1 MIIPNGRV
9 VPLRPRPLPATRGK
23 RPAAPTDRGTLMGTT
38 PGDERV
44 IQGVMDQWKAA
55 VDAHEPEQVADCF
68 TEDAIFQ
75 GMHPYSVGRLGV
87 AAYYA
92 SQPMGMK
99 AAYKILETRRLAE
112 GLVLGYLWVDFSYTD
127 KATLGVHL
135 GVLATR
141 TADGWRLAHYQVSYL
156 A

>member
-1 MIIPNGRV
+1 
-9 VPLRPRPLPATRGK
+9 
-23 RPAAPTDRGTLMGTT
+23 MGTT
-38 PGDERV
+38 SEDEQ
-44 IQGVMDQWKAA
+44 IIGEVMDRWKAG
-55 VDAHEPEQVADCF
+55 VDAHEPAEVAGCF

-75 GMHPYSVGRLGV
+75 GMRPYSVGRQGV
-87 AAYYA
+87 TDYYA
-92 SQPMGMK
+92 SQPMGMR
-99 AAYKILETRRLAE
+99 AAYKVLETRRLAE

-135 GVLATR
+135 GVLAAR

>member
-1 MIIPNGRV
+1 
-9 VPLRPRPLPATRGK
+9 
-23 RPAAPTDRGTLMGTT
+23 MGTT

-44 IQGVMDQWKAA
+44 IQGVMDRWKAA
-55 VDAHEPEQVADCF
+55 VDAHEPEQVAGCF

-75 GMHPYSVGRLGV
+75 GMRPYSVGRQGV
-87 AAYYA
+87 TDYYA
-92 SQPMGMK
+92 SQPMGMQ
-99 AAYKILETRRLAE
+99 AAYKVLETRRLAE
-112 GLVLGYLWVDFSYTD
+112 GLVLGYLWVDLSFTD

-141 TADGWRLAHYQVSYL
+141 AADGWLLAHYQVSYL